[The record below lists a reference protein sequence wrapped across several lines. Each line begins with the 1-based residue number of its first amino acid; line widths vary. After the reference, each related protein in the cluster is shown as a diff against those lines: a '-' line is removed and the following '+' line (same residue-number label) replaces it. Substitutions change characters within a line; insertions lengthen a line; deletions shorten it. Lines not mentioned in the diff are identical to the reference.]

1 MRFLNIDT
9 ADPRPVYRQIVE
21 EIHRAV
27 AVGVIRPN
35 EALPPAA
42 TLARDLKVN
51 INTVQHAYRQLAA
64 EGMVVSRRGLGTFI
78 SPTPRENRN
87 RTAMTARRIAEGALR
102 EAFRHGILASDLIA
116 ALEEIAPGKQDP
128 RPASGRTGGADA
140 ANGERARAAGRG
152 VDSVNDDQK

>member
-1 MRFLNIDT
+1 MHLFTVNT

-27 AVGVIRPN
+27 AVGIIRPN

-42 TLARDLKVN
+42 ALARDLKVN

-64 EGMVVSRRGLGTFI
+64 EGLVVSRRGLGTFI
-78 SPTPRENRN
+78 SPAPRENRN

-102 EAFRHGILASDLIA
+102 EAFRHGILASDLMA
-116 ALEEIAPGKQDP
+116 AIEEIAPGKQDR
-128 RPASGRTGGADA
+128 RPASGRTGDA
-140 ANGERARAAGRG
+140 EAVDGERARTAGRRVDG
-152 VDSVNDDQK
+152 VDDEEK